1 MVPGDTGCITDVGAD
16 IAMLGRILVVATAW
30 LVVAAGV
37 GVLVGRVIRERGR
50 QVSLGYA
57 TPYGLDEGRGQ
68 LRRF

>member
-1 MVPGDTGCITDVGAD
+1 
-16 IAMLGRILVVATAW
+16 MLGRILVVATAW

-50 QVSLGYA
+50 QVSPGSA
-57 TPYGLDEGRGQ
+57 TPHGLDEGRGQ